1 MWYVYILLCDKK
13 TFYVGIS
20 NDLENRLKEHRDKK
34 SFFTKK
40 FSELEII
47 YQEKYENK
55 TEAAKREKQLK
66 GWGRIKKQKLI
77 DGLL

>member
-1 MWYVYILLCDKK
+1 MWYLYILLCDKK

-20 NDLENRLKEHRDKK
+20 NDLENRLKQHRDKQ

-55 TEAAKREKQLK
+55 TEAVKREKQLK
-66 GWGRIKKQKLI
+66 GWSRVKKQRLI